1 MINAKQRS
9 FLTGLASKD
18 TVFTQLGKGGPT
30 EAFAAQLATLLERH
44 ELVKVKFV
52 DFKDQ
57 KKEISANLAQATSSE
72 LVRVIGNTAIFFRQH
87 PDPEKRSIELPEAA
101 R

>member
-1 MINAKQRS
+1 MISTKQRS

-18 TVFTQLGKGGPT
+18 AVFTQLGKGGPT
-30 EAFAAQLATLLERH
+30 EAFVAQLATLLERH

-57 KKEISANLAQATSSE
+57 KKEISADLAEATSSE

-87 PDPEKRSIELPEAA
+87 PDPEKRSIELP
-101 R
+101 

>member
-1 MINAKQRS
+1 MISTKQRG

-18 TVFTQLGKGGPT
+18 AVSAQLGKGGPT

-57 KKEISANLAQATSSE
+57 KKEISADLAEATSSE
-72 LVRVIGNTAIFFRQH
+72 LVRVIGNTAIFFRRN
-87 PDPEKRSIELPEAA
+87 PDPEKRSIELP
-101 R
+101 

>member
-1 MINAKQRS
+1 MISTKQRS

-18 TVFTQLGKGGPT
+18 AVFTQLGKGGPT
-30 EAFAAQLATLLERH
+30 EAFVAQLATLLERH

-57 KKEISANLAQATSSE
+57 KKEISADLAEATSSE
-72 LVRVIGNTAIFFRQH
+72 LVRVIGNTAIFFRQQA
-87 PDPEKRSIELPEAA
+87 DPEKRSIELP
-101 R
+101 

>member
-1 MINAKQRS
+1 MISTKQRS
-9 FLTGLASKD
+9 FLTGLASRD
-18 TVFTQLGKGGPT
+18 AVFAQLGKGGPT

-57 KKEISANLAQATSSE
+57 KKEISADLAEATSSE
-72 LVRVIGNTAIFFRQH
+72 LVRVIGNTAIFFRQN
-87 PDPEKRSIELPEAA
+87 PDPEKRSIELP
-101 R
+101 